1 MTRPLSPHV
10 AEKVVFAELEAT
22 IATYKFGTMHFG
34 GCEVCLEI
42 LPSSE
47 DLVGRTD
54 AAMVRF
60 GTTCVFILDVVYEL
74 VRVIKE
80 LGAMTAFMRLRSHGA
95 GWAGQCRRAQ

>member
-1 MTRPLSPHV
+1 M

-34 GCEVCLEI
+34 RCEVCLEI

-54 AAMVRF
+54 AAIVRL
-60 GTTCVFILDVVYEL
+60 GTTSVFILDVVYEL
-74 VRVIKE
+74 VRMVE
-80 LGAMTAFMRLRSHGA
+80 ASGTMTAFMRLRRHGA
-95 GWAGQCRRAQ
+95 GRAGQCRRAQ